1 MRELLRRRKNIQPL
15 PWWYFGFAVPITLA
29 PLMGTNGTIWVS
41 AFEQSQALN
50 TLGYTSYYTAVALT
64 VLVMHG
70 LRKRI
75 KLLPSPVSLALLG
88 FSATLGIVLFG
99 LSGLEIIGDPWF
111 LVGLA
116 FVGATQAVLMLS
128 WGEVFK
134 EISAGQMRISH
145 SASFVLAVGIFALLN
160 VVGRVIPALAV
171 VIMMCLPWL
180 SLLALTAGRK
190 AVLHKVPP
198 APKVQHESF
207 HMPSKVIAGI
217 AIYGVVFGFM
227 VRMAV
232 TDIALAPG
240 AATITYGLF
249 FCIALSVFAA
259 ALFSDTLGRPG
270 LMYRPVLPLAVIGF
284 LLLPILGREFL
295 PFAGTVAA
303 AGMAYFR
310 IFWLAIAID
319 IARGVPAPI
328 LRTHAWA
335 LIADYGGVAIGSSI
349 QDVLSLSPLLTA
361 SQLTVISSTVVVLL
375 ILVSMFLFN
384 ERGFDD
390 LWGALPLAA
399 PEPPE
404 SRLAKNCAL
413 VGAAHGLTPREE
425 EILIYLARGRNREYI
440 QNTLVLSR
448 HTVTTHI
455 KRIYEKLGVHSHQD
469 LIDLVEG
476 CDAPKADFPAVAEH
490 RD

>member
-1 MRELLRRRKNIQPL
+1 MREPLRLRKKIQPL

-64 VLVMHG
+64 VLVIHR
-70 LRKRI
+70 LRNRI
-75 KLLPSPVSLALLG
+75 KLLPNRVALVVLG
-88 FSATLGIVLFG
+88 LCATLGIVLFG
-99 LSGLEIIGDPWF
+99 LSGMEIIGDIWF
-111 LVGLA
+111 LIGLA
-116 FVGATQAVLMLS
+116 LVGATQAVLMLS

-134 EISAGQMRISH
+134 VMSAGQMRISH
-145 SASFVLAVGIFALLN
+145 SGSFVVAVGLFSLLN
-160 VVGRVIPALAV
+160 VVGQVAPVMAV
-171 VIMMCLPWL
+171 AIMLCLPWL
-180 SLLALTAGRK
+180 SFAALVTGRK
-190 AVLHKVPP
+190 AVSRTVPEV
-198 APKVQHESF
+198 PKPQHEAF
-207 HMPSKVIAGI
+207 HMPFKVIAGI

-232 TDIALAPG
+232 SDIVVTPGTAALSYA
-240 AATITYGLF
+240 LF
-249 FCIALSVFAA
+249 FGIALSVFAV
-259 ALFSDTLGRPG
+259 ALFSDTVGRPG

-335 LIADYGGVAIGSSI
+335 LIADYGGVALGSSI
-349 QDVLSLSPLLTA
+349 QDALAFSPLFSA
-361 SQLTVISSTVVVLL
+361 SQLTVISSAVVVLL

-399 PEPPE
+399 PESRE
-404 SRLAKNCAL
+404 SFLEKNCAE

-425 EILIYLARGRNREYI
+425 EILIFLARGRNREYI
-440 QNTLVLSR
+440 QNTLALSR

-476 CDAPKADFPAVAEH
+476 CDALKVDSAAAKH
-490 RD
+490 RE